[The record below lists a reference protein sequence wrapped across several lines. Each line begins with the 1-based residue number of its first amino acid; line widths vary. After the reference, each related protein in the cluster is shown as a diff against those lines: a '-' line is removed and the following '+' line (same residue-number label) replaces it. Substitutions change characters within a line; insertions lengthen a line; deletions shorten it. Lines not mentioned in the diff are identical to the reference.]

1 RTRAAQERLP
11 NPDLYEVLM
20 LDEIQEDLLEAYDTE
35 KMDPTNRWKQKQ
47 LDELQGFVV
56 LEQLAL
62 IQEENEQLPQIDTVQ
77 QLQEEK
83 EQKRNT
89 EQVIRQ
95 ELWK

>member
-1 RTRAAQERLP
+1 MLP
-11 NPDLYEVLM
+11 NPDLYDVLM

>member
-1 RTRAAQERLP
+1 MLP
-11 NPDLYEVLM
+11 NPDLYDVLM
-20 LDEIQEDLLEAYDTE
+20 LEEIQEDLLEAYDME
-35 KMDPTNRWKQKQ
+35 KMDPTNRWEQKQ
-47 LDELQGFVV
+47 LNELQGFVV